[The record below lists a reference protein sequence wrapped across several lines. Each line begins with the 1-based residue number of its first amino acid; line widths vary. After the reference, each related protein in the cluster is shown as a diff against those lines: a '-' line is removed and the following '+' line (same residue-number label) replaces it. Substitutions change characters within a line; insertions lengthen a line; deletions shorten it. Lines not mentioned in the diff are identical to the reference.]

1 MDQVNTSLHAVQ
13 TGELSPKLATVVFL
27 HGFGGEC
34 GDWRDICRAIA
45 GPSGAERPTLAYDL
59 PGHGGSLLAAGTGG
73 AGRMAKAVLADIE
86 TRGIGHIHLVGHS
99 MGGAVAAL
107 MAMRAPRQVASL
119 TLLAPGGFGPE
130 INLPLLARYA
140 EARTRE
146 TLLAALEQMF
156 GWNRDVP
163 QLLLDQR
170 LLARNMPGAV
180 DALKLILPAMTTGEG
195 LERRQ
200 GTLPREDLAALRM
213 PVKVLWG
220 TQDRVLPTRQAHKLP
235 PMFATHVFEETGHML
250 IEEQEEAVIALI
262 RQNIRAGS

>member
-1 MDQVNTSLHAVQ
+1 MDQLNTSLRAEQ
-13 TGELSPKLATVVFL
+13 TADPSAGQATVVFL
-27 HGFGGEC
+27 HGFGGE
-34 GDWRDICRAIA
+34 GADWREIRRAIA
-45 GPSGAERPTLAYDL
+45 GPSGAERPTLTYDL
-59 PGHGGSLLAAGTGG
+59 PGHGGSLLAGGAGG
-73 AGRMAKAVLADIE
+73 AGRMAKAVHADME
-86 TRGIGHIHLVGHS
+86 ARGIGPVHLVGHS

-107 MAMRAPRQVASL
+107 IAMRAPRQVASL
-119 TLLAPGGFGPE
+119 TLLAPGGFGAE

-146 TLLAALEQMF
+146 TLTVALEQMF
-156 GWNRDVP
+156 GWNREVP

-170 LLARNMPGAV
+170 LLARNLPGAV
-180 DALKLILPAMTTGEG
+180 DALKSILPAMTAGEG

-200 GTLPREDLAALRM
+200 GMLPREDLAKLRM